1 MIGADSIVSSTAVM
15 TFSTEAVSEE
25 VAVTS
30 VVAVVEEV
38 ATLLVIETTVETPE
52 WSEDLM
58 GVWAA

>member
-30 VVAVVEEV
+30 VVGVVEEV
-38 ATLLVIETTVETPE
+38 VTLLVIETTVETPE
-52 WSEDLM
+52 WWEDLM

>member
-1 MIGADSIVSSTAVM
+1 MIGADSIVSSTAVI

-52 WSEDLM
+52 
-58 GVWAA
+58 